1 MPIIFFC
8 SLSLVLKGQSVIT
21 GSLFESSIVFETLD
35 ANISDYQIYKID
47 VNKSE
52 VNITSKN
59 PFLNI
64 KLGNQIHELNLYRG
78 NLTTSYEMENKPLL
92 LGGSTRKGGTV
103 SMTVNDDFIFGY
115 IKEGSSKI
123 YIEPLRHLEKSAP
136 SDLFVVY
143 DVAHVIETGEHV
155 CGSDQ
160 IKGYTIKDEEL
171 QRMPTTLCKVID
183 YAIANTRDMVT
194 ALGTVTDVMNF
205 NLAVL
210 NDVQTNYRSEFDAN
224 LEYDVVANFV
234 PSSSAN
240 DPLSPNTGTTNAS
253 TLLGNFRNWARGPGN
268 AGGGNSGG
276 ATGEF
281 GVDYTIAGL
290 WTDRDIVFNGS
301 SGTVGLAYTPGW
313 HHLLENYT
321 APGPSLRTMV
331 SHEIGHNWNCG
342 HDNSV
347 TNIMFP
353 SVLLTDVWA
362 ASSVSSVNS
371 RVASQ
376 SYLDNCSTLGAPN
389 ANFFQSALAVC
400 DGSSVEFE
408 DQSQYGATR
417 LWDFPTGTP
426 STSTDEKPDITYNT
440 TGLHYTKVTSTNG
453 AGSDDFLNY
462 IDVQASP
469 PSPCTPSGSGGSG
482 GITGVSIANISNS
495 SSATGIYEDFSCDD
509 IATVV
514 SATTYNMIVGVTG
527 VSRIRYFVDYN
538 NDGDFLD
545 TGEASP
551 LFTFGGNGNLSL
563 NLTTNSSP
571 VTAELLRFRII
582 VSTSSIAANGCT
594 SPSTGQVED
603 YSMYFGVTQTLGC
616 TDPAAT
622 NYDPNATVDDGSCE
636 YGSVTW
642 YRDFDTDTYGDPN
655 VTQQSAN
662 QPAGYVADNTD
673 CDDNNSNAFPGNP
686 EVCDGADNNCDG
698 NIDEGVLLTWY
709 RDLDNDNF
717 GNPNITS
724 QACSQPTG
732 FVADNTDCDDNDA
745 LEFPGQ
751 IWYKDFDGDGYGD
764 GVTAI
769 QCNRPANYYVPSEL
783 ISTTGDCDDEE
794 SNAFPGNPEICD
806 GIDNNCNNSTDE
818 GVTTTFFRDLDNDTY
833 GDPNVFTQACSPPT
847 GFVLDNTDCNDNEA
861 NAFPGNPEVCD
872 GVDNNCD
879 GSIDEGL
886 LLTWYRDLDND
897 NFGNPNITSQACSQ
911 PTGFVAD
918 NTDCDD
924 NDSLEF
930 PGQIWYKDFDG
941 DGYGNG
947 ATATQC
953 NRPANYFAPSELIST
968 TGDCDDEESNAFPG
982 NTEVC
987 DGIDNNCDGNIDE
1000 GGMNTYYRDI
1010 DQDEFGDPNVSM
1022 MACTIPAGFVLDN
1035 TDCDDFDEN
1044 EYPGQKWYKDVDGD
1058 GYSAGAVVTQC
1069 ERPTNYY
1076 FDTELTQIGGDCNDN
1091 ETTTNPGAQE
1101 ICDDGIDNNCNGF
1114 IDEVCGPC
1122 DGTNVNVTNIA
1133 SDEYRA
1139 SNQIISNA
1147 TLNNNQDLLFT
1158 AENSIYLN
1166 AGFEIEAGSVFLAG
1180 IFPCDNSTAQE
1191 DNDLPISLIDN
1202 SLDELE
1208 SGVKEKLGSEN
1219 TFTLKVL
1226 NKFGEEVFVKLNV
1239 SLTNLRGILKSKLT
1253 NIESGYYII
1262 NATTIENSFTKSI
1275 FIE

>member
-8 SLSLVLKGQSVIT
+8 SLSLVLNAQSVIT

-253 TLLGNFRNWARGPGN
+253 TLLGNFRNWARGPSN

-732 FVADNTDCDDNDA
+732 FVADNTDCDDND
-745 LEFPGQ
+745 
-751 IWYKDFDGDGYGD
+751 
-764 GVTAI
+764 
-769 QCNRPANYYVPSEL
+769 
-783 ISTTGDCDDEE
+783 
-794 SNAFPGNPEICD
+794 
-806 GIDNNCNNSTDE
+806 
-818 GVTTTFFRDLDNDTY
+818 
-833 GDPNVFTQACSPPT
+833 
-847 GFVLDNTDCNDNEA
+847 
-861 NAFPGNPEVCD
+861 
-872 GVDNNCD
+872 
-879 GSIDEGL
+879 
-886 LLTWYRDLDND
+886 
-897 NFGNPNITSQACSQ
+897 
-911 PTGFVAD
+911 
-918 NTDCDD
+918 
-924 NDSLEF
+924 SLEF

>member
-8 SLSLVLKGQSVIT
+8 SLTLVLKGQSVIT

-253 TLLGNFRNWARGPGN
+253 TLLGNFRNWARGPSN

-751 IWYKDFDGDGYGD
+751 IWYKDFDGDGYG
-764 GVTAI
+764 
-769 QCNRPANYYVPSEL
+769 
-783 ISTTGDCDDEE
+783 
-794 SNAFPGNPEICD
+794 
-806 GIDNNCNNSTDE
+806 
-818 GVTTTFFRDLDNDTY
+818 
-833 GDPNVFTQACSPPT
+833 
-847 GFVLDNTDCNDNEA
+847 
-861 NAFPGNPEVCD
+861 
-872 GVDNNCD
+872 
-879 GSIDEGL
+879 
-886 LLTWYRDLDND
+886 
-897 NFGNPNITSQACSQ
+897 
-911 PTGFVAD
+911 
-918 NTDCDD
+918 
-924 NDSLEF
+924 
-930 PGQIWYKDFDG
+930 
-941 DGYGNG
+941 NG